1 MHEVCH
7 REGALAPAATPERS
21 FADDPQPPPILG
33 GVIDTHV
40 QPGFLGLG
48 QDTARTIALRSAQ
61 TGRLQ
66 RTLLIHGP
74 AGAGTSTFVDDL
86 LSLLFCTD
94 ADVARRPCN
103 ACRGCRLARSHA
115 HPDLVIGSP
124 ERWRDEKS
132 TGESIVSV
140 ARRWLLASAGAPV
153 AGERRVILI
162 EHADLAGEAV
172 QNALLKALEEPGE
185 RQMFI
190 LLADEPGRLL
200 PTIRSRAQPMR
211 IGAVARPE
219 LVAWLMDRERL
230 PADQADALAR
240 IAGGLAGRAIG
251 FARTPELVDWRRR
264 TQQELLD
271 LLDRG
276 TADRFASIR
285 DLLDAAS
292 RVTAVA
298 PLAEDEV
305 LSSAAQRG
313 AAILVIDAWLD
324 LGRDLLM
331 VRAGRP
337 DIAPSAEF
345 LTGLEGTAKR
355 IAQAELMACMAKL
368 ERIREGLL
376 QNAAP
381 KLAMEVGMLAWP
393 STRG

>member
-1 MHEVCH
+1 M
-7 REGALAPAATPERS
+7 
-21 FADDPQPPPILG
+21 D
-33 GVIDTHV
+33 V

-48 QDTARTIALRSAQ
+48 QDTARTIARRSAR
-61 TGRLQ
+61 TGRLH

-74 AGAGTSTFVDDL
+74 AGAGKTTFVDDL
-86 LSLLFCTD
+86 LALLFCTD

-124 ERWRDEKS
+124 ERWREEKS
-132 TGESIVSV
+132 TGESIVAA

-153 AGERRVILI
+153 AGDRRVVVI
-162 EHADLAGEAV
+162 EHVDLAGEAV
-172 QNALLKALEEPGE
+172 QNVLLKSLEEPGE
-185 RQMFI
+185 RQMFV
-190 LLADEPGRLL
+190 LVADEPGRLL

-211 IGAVARPE
+211 IGAVPRPE

-271 LLDRG
+271 LLERG

-292 RVTAVA
+292 RVTAAA
-298 PLAEDEV
+298 PLADDEV

-313 AAILVIDAWLD
+313 AAVLVVDAWLD

-331 VRAGRP
+331 ARAGRA
-337 DIAPSAEF
+337 DVAPSTEL
-345 LTGLEGTAKR
+345 LTGLERAAKR
-355 IAQAELMACMAKL
+355 IGQGELLRCMAKL

-381 KLAMEVGMLAWP
+381 KLAMEVAMLAWP
-393 STRG
+393 SVHG

>member
-1 MHEVCH
+1 MASVGTVQ
-7 REGALAPAATPERS
+7 RPP
-21 FADDPQPPPILG
+21 ADDPSPPPILG
-33 GVIDTHV
+33 RVIDTDV

-48 QDTARTIALRSAQ
+48 QETARTIARRSAQ
-61 TGRLQ
+61 TGRLH

-74 AGAGTSTFVDDL
+74 AGAGKTTFVDDL
-86 LSLLFCTD
+86 LALLFCTD

-132 TGESIVSV
+132 AGESIVAV

-153 AGERRVILI
+153 MGERRVVVI
-162 EHADLAGEAV
+162 EHVDLAGEAV
-172 QNALLKALEEPGE
+172 QNVLLKSLEEPGE
-185 RQMFI
+185 RQMFV
-190 LLADEPGRLL
+190 LVADEPGRLL
-200 PTIRSRAQPMR
+200 ATIRSRAQPMR
-211 IGAVARPE
+211 IGAVPRLE

-271 LLDRG
+271 LLERG

-292 RVTAVA
+292 RVMAAA
-298 PLAEDEV
+298 PLAADEV

-313 AAILVIDAWLD
+313 AAVLVVDAWLD

-331 VRAGRP
+331 ARAGRA
-337 DIAPSAEF
+337 DVAPSTEL
-345 LTGLEGTAKR
+345 LTGLERAAKR
-355 IAQAELMACMAKL
+355 IGQSELLRCMAKL

-381 KLAMEVGMLAWP
+381 KLAMEVAMLAWP
-393 STRG
+393 SVRG